1 MFPILEKFE
10 SAITR
15 VLLVMMAGVVLLATV
30 ELGWILAKDVLTPP
44 VFLLEIAE
52 LLELFGQFLL
62 VLIGIELLHSMK
74 VYIERREVHL
84 EAVLVV
90 AMIAVARK
98 IVVLDPKELDGE
110 ALLGIAAV
118 VLALTLG
125 YYLVRRTHVER
136 RAPAGGRSEP

>member
-1 MFPILEKFE
+1 MLPVLHKFE
-10 SAITR
+10 SGITR

-44 VFLLEIAE
+44 LFLLEITE

-62 VLIGIELLHSMK
+62 VLIGVELLHSMK
-74 VYIERREVHL
+74 VYVERREIHV

-90 AMIAVARK
+90 AVIAVARK
-98 IVVLDPKELDGE
+98 IVVLDPKELPQG

-118 VLALTLG
+118 MLALTLG
-125 YYLVRRTHVER
+125 YYLVRRSHREDDGD
-136 RAPAGGRSEP
+136 RASKR

>member
-1 MFPILEKFE
+1 MFPVLDKFE

-15 VLLVMMAGVVLLATV
+15 VLLVMMAGVVVLATV
-30 ELGWILAKDVLTPP
+30 ELGWILGKDVLTPP
-44 VFLLEIAE
+44 LFLLEIEE

-74 VYIERREVHL
+74 VYVERREIHL

-98 IVVLDPKELDGE
+98 IVVLDPKEMPGGT
-110 ALLGIAAV
+110 LLGIAAV
-118 VLALTLG
+118 MLALTLG
-125 YYLVRRTHVER
+125 YYLVRRSHR
-136 RAPAGGRSEP
+136 RPAVPTPKSEP

>member
-1 MFPILEKFE
+1 MLPILHKIE

-30 ELGWILAKDVLTPP
+30 ELGWILVKDVLTPP
-44 VFLLEIAE
+44 PFLLEIEE

-74 VYIERREVHL
+74 VYVESREIHL
-84 EAVLVV
+84 EAVLAV
-90 AMIAVARK
+90 AVIAVARK
-98 IVVLDPKELDGE
+98 IVVVDPKELPEG

-118 VLALTLG
+118 MLALTLG
-125 YYLVRRTHVER
+125 YYLVRRTHRENDASR
-136 RAPAGGRSEP
+136 LK